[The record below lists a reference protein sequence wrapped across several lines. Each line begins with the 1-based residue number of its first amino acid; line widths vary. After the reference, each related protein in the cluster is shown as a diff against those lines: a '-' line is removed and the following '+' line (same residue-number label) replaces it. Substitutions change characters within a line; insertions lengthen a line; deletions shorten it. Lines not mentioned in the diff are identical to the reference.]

1 MENGIYGQIF
11 TNNELSSQEL
21 FDSNVII
28 DLSRVGS
35 IETKSLLMGLLI
47 MKMQEYRMSSH
58 TGSNSQLRHL
68 TVLEE
73 AHNLL
78 KRTSPEQSSESSNL
92 LGKSVEMLA
101 NSIAEMRTYGEGFI
115 IADQAPGL
123 LDMAVIRNTNTKIIL
138 RLPDISDRELVG
150 KAASL
155 TDNQIQELS
164 KLQTG
169 VAAIYQNDWLEPVL
183 CKISRCRD
191 DEQKYES
198 KEENIT
204 LDEERIKKELIQCI
218 MLPAPEKLD
227 LDTDRILQLEKMTLQ
242 LGIATSTKLLIL
254 DYFKEKDP
262 DRIQNLRSRI
272 VYSMFN
278 SETAL
283 LLSNVERNDIN
294 SWQNVMLENLEPNI
308 ELFDIEEQNKILAII
323 AKEHNDNIQ
332 TKEAEQLM
340 NNVLQYL
347 DKHI

>member
-1 MENGIYGQIF
+1 
-11 TNNELSSQEL
+11 
-21 FDSNVII
+21 
-28 DLSRVGS
+28 
-35 IETKSLLMGLLI
+35 
-47 MKMQEYRMSSH
+47 
-58 TGSNSQLRHL
+58 
-68 TVLEE
+68 
-73 AHNLL
+73 
-78 KRTSPEQSSESSNL
+78 
-92 LGKSVEMLA
+92 
-101 NSIAEMRTYGEGFI
+101 
-115 IADQAPGL
+115 
-123 LDMAVIRNTNTKIIL
+123 MAVIRNTNTKIIL

-183 CKISRCRD
+183 CKISRCKD

>member
-1 MENGIYGQIF
+1 
-11 TNNELSSQEL
+11 
-21 FDSNVII
+21 
-28 DLSRVGS
+28 
-35 IETKSLLMGLLI
+35 
-47 MKMQEYRMSSH
+47 MSSH